1 MPKGYHQLNL
11 HQRIQISI
19 LLRRGI
25 SQRSIAQEVGVSS
38 STISRELHRNLK
50 KEGFYDY
57 EHAHN
62 QAKNRRAIAS
72 RRPSKLTTEG
82 KDYIYSLLQTVQA
95 SPEQISGR
103 MKLDGLKA
111 VSFTTIYA
119 MIHQDRK
126 QGGSLFRYLRRKCKR
141 YNRRPNPLAGRG
153 CIPHRKDIDERP
165 GIVDKKKRLGDIE
178 LDTIVG
184 AQRKGAIV
192 SMVDRASKYTKL
204 TLLDRP
210 KAKKVTEAILD
221 SCNSMPFKAQ
231 TFTADNGKEFAD
243 HQTITEHTNAN
254 VYFAKPYHSWERG
267 LNEHTNGLVRQY
279 LPKGTNFLYVTH
291 HYVQYIEN
299 ILNNRPRKIL
309 NYKTPNEV
317 VGIASQ
323 STALHFVL

>member
-19 LLRRGI
+19 LLQRGI
-25 SQRSIAQEVGVSS
+25 SQRLIALEMGVAP
-38 STISRELHRNLK
+38 STINRELSRNLRP
-50 KEGFYDY
+50 EGFYEFEY
-57 EHAHN
+57 AHTI
-62 QAKNRRAIAS
+62 AKQRRSEAS
-72 RRPSKLTTEG
+72 SRPSKLTGDIKE
-82 KDYIYSLLQTVQA
+82 YIYSLLRTVQA

-111 VSFTTIYA
+111 VSYTTIYRL
-119 MIHQDRK
+119 IHQDRH

-153 CIPHRKDIDERP
+153 CISNRKDIDERP
-165 GIVDKKKRLGDIE
+165 SIVEKKKRLGDIE
-178 LDTIVG
+178 LDTIIG

-192 SMVDRASKYTKL
+192 SMVDRASKFTKL

-210 KAKKVTEAILD
+210 KAKQVTNAIVN
-221 SCNSMPFKAQ
+221 SCISMPFNAK
-231 TFTADNGKEFAD
+231 TFTADNGKEFSD
-243 HQTITEHTNAN
+243 HQTITKYTKAN

-279 LPKGTNFLYVTH
+279 LPKGTNFLNLTH
-291 HYVQYIEN
+291 QHVQNIEN

-317 VGIASQ
+317 VGI
-323 STALHFVL
+323 T